1 MSLGCRGKPA
11 TNKHRMNP
19 ELYNFAARLRESI
32 TLGFQNES
40 FDAFALKLFELQFK
54 YNSAYRKIC
63 ETRGRT
69 PETVEHWTQIPAVPT
84 AAFKELELT
93 SIAPGERT
101 TVFHSSGTTEQK
113 PSRHFHNAESLALY
127 EASLGKW
134 FEKNV
139 LNPESRIQSPELICL
154 TPSPDDAPNSSLV
167 HMLEAIRKEIGG

>member
-1 MSLGCRGKPA
+1 
-11 TNKHRMNP
+11 MNR
-19 ELYNFAARLRESI
+19 ELSNFAARLRESI
-32 TLGFQNES
+32 ISGFQDES
-40 FDAFALKLFELQFK
+40 FDAVALELFALQFK
-54 YNSAYRKIC
+54 HNSAYRKIC
-63 ETRGRT
+63 QARDRT
-69 PETVEHWTQIPAVPT
+69 PETVQHWTQIPAVPT
-84 AAFKELELT
+84 TAFKELELT

-101 TVFHSSGTTEQK
+101 TIFHSSGTTEQN

-127 EASLGKW
+127 EASLGEW